1 MSGSTEMRDRRWPRR
16 LLTIPTVWAVGIL
29 CLVGMPLWLPLL
41 ALVDL
46 FRGPPRVAIRCGLFL
61 TWFALC
67 EMFGMLGF
75 VVVAVASVGRD
86 DLATARFHAL
96 QKLWSGALFAGS
108 RRIFRFELEVE
119 GQGEVVDTPLLL
131 FMRHASMADTL
142 LPAVLVANVHGTR
155 LRYVM
160 KRELLVDPCLDLVG
174 HRLPNY
180 FVDRF
185 SDTARREVE
194 AIGALGSGL
203 GQGDGV
209 LIYPEG
215 TRFTPERRARIIERL
230 EAAGDAAGAA
240 KARSLRR
247 VLPPR
252 EGGAAALLDAAP
264 DADVVIGA
272 HRGFEA
278 AATFPAL
285 WRGELVGRRIQVRFW
300 RIPRERIPT
309 DARERSAWLLDQ
321 WRRVDA
327 WLGAIGE
334 ADTL

>member
-1 MSGSTEMRDRRWPRR
+1 MAGSPEERDRRWLRR
-16 LLTIPTVWAVGIL
+16 SLTIPAVWAVGIL
-29 CLVGMPLWLPLL
+29 CLVGLPLWLPLL
-41 ALVDL
+41 ALADL
-46 FRGPPRVAIRCGLFL
+46 FRGPPRAALRCGLFL

-75 VVVAVASVGRD
+75 ALVAIASAGRD
-86 DLATARFHAL
+86 DLATKRFHGL

-108 RRIFRFELEVE
+108 RRIFGFELDVAGQDALVE
-119 GQGEVVDTPLLL
+119 TPMLL

-185 SDTARREVE
+185 SDTARREVA
-194 AIGALGSGL
+194 AIGALAAGL

-215 TRFTPERRARIIERL
+215 TRFTPVRRARLIERL
-230 EAAGDAAGAA
+230 EAAGDHAGAA
-240 KARSLRR
+240 RARSLHR

-252 EGGAAALLDAAP
+252 DGGVAALLDAAP
-264 DADVVIGA
+264 EADVVIGA
-272 HRGFEA
+272 HSGFEA

-285 WRGELVGRRIQVRFW
+285 WRGALVGRTIRVRFW

-309 DARERSAWLLDQ
+309 GAEERSAWLLEE
-321 WRRVDA
+321 WRRIDT
-327 WLGAIGE
+327 WLGEIDGVTAE
-334 ADTL
+334 